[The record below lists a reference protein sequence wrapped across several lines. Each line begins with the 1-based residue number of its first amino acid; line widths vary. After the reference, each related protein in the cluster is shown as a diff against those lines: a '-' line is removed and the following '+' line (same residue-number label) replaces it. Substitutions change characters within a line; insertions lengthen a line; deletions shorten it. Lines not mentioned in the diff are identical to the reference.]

1 MARSYNFVL
10 AVDECYSEIY
20 FGNPLPGVLEA
31 CTQMNDRYKNV
42 LAFHSLA
49 KRSNV
54 PGLRSGFVAGDSELI
69 KAFSQLRQYTGN
81 ASPGPVLAVA
91 TALWNDEDHVQI
103 NRRLYEEKFKD
114 AENLLGKH
122 PHFYKPDGGFY
133 LWLKVGDG
141 EAITRTL
148 WKEAGIKV
156 MPGKYLSRE
165 DGDAPGTPYIRV
177 ALVHSRN
184 KTAEG
189 LRRIAALL

>member
-1 MARSYNFVL
+1 MKDAADGDTV
-10 AVDECYSEIY
+10 AECR
-20 FGNPLPGVLEA
+20 PGP
-31 CTQMNDRYKNV
+31 
-42 LAFHSLA
+42 SLA
-49 KRSNV
+49 K
-54 PGLRSGFVAGDSELI
+54 F
-69 KAFSQLRQYTGN
+69 T
-81 ASPGPVLAVA
+81 
-91 TALWNDEDHVQI
+91 
-103 NRRLYEEKFKD
+103 D

-165 DGDAPGTPYIRV
+165 DGDAPGAPYIRI

-189 LRRIAALL
+189 LSRIAALL